1 MSDDA
6 VAAPRR
12 VIPDKSSCFYPP
24 RKVPERWVTFINLED
39 KPEGFNITKVKKQW
53 PGHRY
58 SKDWAGDA
66 NCERG
71 EEFTYSI
78 RRPGAT
84 AWTERRRSGLKLD
97 GIMLVGLKDQ
107 VMCRLPRGRFV
118 LIFLVY
124 SGPGGQPSLA
134 RELSHSDAA
143 LWFMLN
149 VIDPPPPLKRFKFN
163 LSPDPSQD
171 PSSRLNREWQPPM
184 VGTLESVDA
193 CQELERGETET
204 RADVER
210 MGEPVEVQAGPFAE
224 TIRRLKRCT
233 RQAELVRYLWD
244 RTEREAELRLVAKDV
259 FGVSD
264 ARFHARKRSVRK
276 QLERTRDS
284 LEAKDCPLRLVI
296 SANSVSLRVVQMS
309 S

>member
-1 MSDDA
+1 MCDDEAVRPNPEPEPASYQVIPEQSDD
-6 VAAPRR
+6 
-12 VIPDKSSCFYPP
+12 DYY
-24 RKVPERWVTFINLED
+24 EFINLDFETEVFD
-39 KPEGFNITKVKKQW
+39 AAKSTTRKKW
-53 PGHRY
+53 LGKHPWIGRY
-58 SKDWAGDA
+58 S
-66 NCERG
+66 
-71 EEFTYSI
+71 
-78 RRPGAT
+78 
-84 AWTERRRSGLKLD
+84 RSDDEVLFL
-97 GIMLVGLKDQ
+97 I
-107 VMCRLPRGRFV
+107 PRKRFV
-118 LIFLVY
+118 LVFMFDRYEDYDGTEDSIKT
-124 SGPGGQPSLA
+124 PPPWID
-134 RELSHSDAA
+134 RELSREDAS
-143 LWFMLN
+143 LWLRLSRH
-149 VIDPPPPLKRFKFN
+149 VPPKWLKPVPRR
-163 LSPDPSQD
+163 DPSQD

-193 CQELERGETET
+193 SQELERGETET

-244 RTEREAELRLVAKDV
+244 RIEREAELRLVAKHV